1 MTPEA
6 LISSAQR
13 SRRLIAFADA
23 HDERVVEAVRTCA
36 ERKVC
41 HPVVVAANA
50 VEADR
55 LKASFHGLD
64 VTVTSCDEHAE
75 LTTRHLLERRATKGL
90 TTDQA
95 RTLAHDPLY
104 VAGTLVSNGIADA
117 ALAGSVSSTPEVVRA
132 ALWTVGMREDV
143 STVSSFFLM
152 LWPERSMIYAD
163 CGVVPQPT
171 SSQLADIALSA
182 AENYRRIVQS
192 EPRVA
197 FLSFSTK
204 GSAHHERVDH
214 VRQAFDLFHRA
225 HPQITADGE
234 LQFDAAFV
242 PVVAQRK
249 APDSPLAGSANVMIF
264 PDLDAG
270 NIAYKITERL
280 GGAKALGPIL
290 QGLRRPYCDLSRGCT
305 ASDIVHVAAITSLMC
320 D

>member
-1 MTPEA
+1 MTPES

-41 HPVVVAANA
+41 HPVVVAANS
-50 VEADR
+50 VEAGQ
-55 LKASFHGLD
+55 LKASLQGLD
-64 VTVTSCDEHAE
+64 VSVTSCDEHAE
-75 LTTRHLLERRATKGL
+75 LTTRHLLERRAAKGL
-90 TTDQA
+90 TTEQA
-95 RTLAHDPLY
+95 RTLSHDPLY
-104 VAGTLVSNGIADA
+104 VAGTLVSHGMAHG
-117 ALAGSVSSTPEVVRA
+117 ALAGSVSSTPDVVRA
-132 ALWTVGMREDV
+132 ALWTVGMRADV

-163 CGVVPQPT
+163 CGVVPEPT
-171 SSQLADIALSA
+171 PSQLADIALSA

-197 FLSFSTK
+197 FLSFSTR
-204 GSAHHERVDH
+204 GSAQHERVDH
-214 VRQAFDLFHRA
+214 VRRAFDLFHGA
-225 HPQITADGE
+225 HPEITADGE

-249 APDSPLAGSANVMIF
+249 APDSPLAGTANVMIF
-264 PDLDAG
+264 PDLNAG

-280 GGAKALGPIL
+280 GGATALGPIL
-290 QGLRRPYCDLSRGCT
+290 QGLHRPYCDLSRGCT
-305 ASDIVHVAAITSLMC
+305 ASDIVYVAAITSLMC